1 MYNHLHGRKMKK
13 KKTKHMK
20 ENKENCLL
28 KQKLK
33 KENIKREMY
42 VPPVSD
48 FAIIFLVNFP

>member
-1 MYNHLHGRKMKK
+1 
-13 KKTKHMK
+13 MK

-48 FAIIFLVNFP
+48 FAIIFHRIPMVVFLPLNFPSTWKHFTL